1 MGIKRIMV
9 CLALLGALSS
19 VGDNF
24 VVNPGFEVI
33 DGKDGA
39 VGWRGPSKPFS
50 YVLGEGRNGTRALRF
65 EVQKDSPYVFPSQKV
80 KLVPGE
86 SYVAEAWVR
95 TENIKCESGGGA
107 ALAAEWRKS
116 DGKWYGGRYS
126 NATVGNAGA
135 FTKISLNFTYPKDAG
150 SFTISPYVAKGC
162 TGKAWF
168 DDISI
173 VPAVRPLAGP
183 VLVSDVYR
191 NTAVFGDVK
200 LSIDVFM
207 PEKERN
213 AKGVKCFF
221 EIPLAEGTSVVES
234 FVKDGCAQTVVDV
247 AALKPGKTRFV
258 FRMKEAG
265 GKVLVERDLLFT
277 RPKAKGPDQRQ
288 AKMPSWTVRIERNR
302 TLAGGNP
309 FFPLGVFVSRL
320 DDATIADLKKGAFNC
335 AMAYGS
341 PTEKE
346 MDAAHK
352 AGIKVLYSIKDAYC
366 GTRACV
372 KEISDPESELAW
384 VKDRVKR
391 FKNHPAL
398 LAWYIND
405 ELGIELRERLVARR
419 NLIEELDPNHP
430 AWVALYQVED
440 LPFYLG
446 TYDVIGTDPY
456 PICQSGNPPIS
467 QVAEHTRM
475 TRRSVFGGMAM
486 WQIPQVFDW
495 GGYRKADVDNTR
507 APTFEEM
514 RNMQWQFI
522 AEGAMGLVPYAHHS
536 LKKMDWRDKF
546 DVQWKKVCDISREMA
561 AHVPMFLSEE
571 PAVKVFGV
579 PEGVSVRAWHYD
591 GKDWI
596 LCVNTTRKQIK
607 GTLDV
612 SLYGK
617 VDVDLAPIG
626 VELKSLTPPAFPE
639 AKEGFMLAAEQRSQ
653 SVVVFDGRTQ
663 GSHPYVWEWNASRDS
678 NIAKSDIRYFGCT
691 AECKIIPSGAGDS
704 VIMVGS
710 AGGFAEIPLSSGKA
724 VCYGVVNLS
733 PHSVAKLPGDRK
745 YAIASAVSNEIT
757 IVDCA
762 ASPFAPSKQPRRK
775 YRLWDAHGV
784 EWDAERDCLWGLGKD
799 RIVKYAWHPEKF
811 ELEVLTE
818 YLIPECCG
826 MGGHDLLP
834 DGNGNYIF
842 STSHRL
848 CRFRPDAARFEP
860 IHSERSIKSFSR
872 SSKWGDA
879 TVKTREIWW
888 TDRIHIRKDGEERL
902 LGPYPGARF
911 YKARWMK

>member
-1 MGIKRIMV
+1 MFCFTV
-9 CLALLGALSS
+9 LGALSS

-24 VVNPGFEVI
+24 VANPGFEVA

-39 VGWRGPSKPFS
+39 ISWYGSSRPYS
-50 YVLGEGRNGTRALRF
+50 YVSGEGRNGTRALRF
-65 EVQKDSPYVFPSQKV
+65 ELKKDSPYAFPSQKV

-86 SYVAEAWVR
+86 SYIAEAWVR
-95 TENIKCESGGGA
+95 TESLKGANGGGA
-107 ALAAEWRKS
+107 AIAVEWRKP
-116 DGKWYGGRYS
+116 DGKWYGGKYS
-126 NATVGNAGA
+126 NPVMGNVGA
-135 FTKISLNFTYPKDAG
+135 FTKISLPFTFPKDAG
-150 SFTISPYVAKGC
+150 SCTISPYVMKGC
-162 TGKAWF
+162 VGTAWF
-168 DDISI
+168 DDLSI
-173 VPAVRPLAGP
+173 VPAERPLVGSM
-183 VLVSDVYR
+183 LVSDVYR

-213 AKGVKCFF
+213 AKGVRCFF
-221 EIPLAEGTSVVES
+221 EIPLAEGTSLVES

-258 FRMKEAG
+258 FRMKD
-265 GKVLVERDLLFT
+265 GKGAILAERSLDFT
-277 RPKAKGPDQRQ
+277 RPKAKGSDQRQ
-288 AKMPSWTVRIERNR
+288 AKMPPWTVRIERNR
-302 TLAGGNP
+302 TLVNGMP
-309 FFPLGVFVSRL
+309 FFPLGIFVSRL

-346 MDAAHK
+346 MDAAHR
-352 AGIKVLYSIKDAYC
+352 AGIKVLYSIKDAYY

-384 VKDRVKR
+384 VKDRVSR

-405 ELGIELRERLVARR
+405 ELGIELRDRLVARR

-536 LKKMDWRDKF
+536 LKKMDWRDRF

-561 AHVPMFLSEE
+561 GHVPMFLSEE
-571 PAVKVFGV
+571 PAVKVTGA
-579 PEGVSVRAWHYD
+579 PDGVSVRTWHYD

-596 LCVNTTRKQIK
+596 LCVNTTRKHVK

-617 VDVDLAPIG
+617 IDVDLAPIG
-626 VELKSLTPPAFPE
+626 VDLKSFIPPAFPE
-639 AKEGFMLAAEQRSQ
+639 AKEGFLIAAEQRSQ

-663 GSHPYVWEWNASRDS
+663 GPHPYVWEWNANRDP
-678 NIAKSDIRYFGCT
+678 NVAKSDVRYFGCT
-691 AECKIIPSGAGDS
+691 AECKIVPSNIGDS

-710 AGGFAEIPLSSGKA
+710 AGGFAEIALSSGKA

-733 PHSVAKLPGDRK
+733 PHSIAKLPGDRK

-762 ASPFAPSKQPRRK
+762 QYPFSPSKQLKRT

-784 EWDAERDCLWGLGKD
+784 EWDADRGCLWALGRD
-799 RIVKYAWHPEKF
+799 RIVKYALHPEKF
-811 ELEVLTE
+811 ELEAHTE
-818 YLIPECCG
+818 YLIPENCG

-842 STSHRL
+842 STSYRL
-848 CRFRPDAARFEP
+848 CRFRPDTAEFEP
-860 IHSERSIKSFSR
+860 INSERSIKSFSP

-879 TVKTREIWW
+879 TVKTREVWW
-888 TDRIHIRKDGEERL
+888 TDRIQIRKNGEERL
-902 LGPYPGARF
+902 VGPYPGARF